1 MQEERSGMKQTYHL
15 ILIWIMTVLLLFPMT
30 VHGAGEGN
38 IDSGSGSMGQGT
50 SQDSWT
56 PGMEGV
62 RVTVVEAGGG
72 TPVTTPIDLTNKR
85 LSNISYSFGKVCKI
99 SYSGGRSLTP
109 DTGAYQYVNP
119 GQSLPKIIS
128 SQSLGAASIEAI
140 KSYFTD
146 EQVIRS
152 IAGLAGMSFEALS
165 GGRYKLFLEPVLYV
179 KFQGTYV
186 AMTATE
192 AALYDEATGGSV
204 RRVLPSIAFQNLPL
218 SMFLE
223 TADLGYP
230 AWSGPRSGVRS
241 NAEVKSAL
249 GLGIVRFQEEPPME
263 VSAYD
268 YEYRVN
274 TEGITSVTVRGGQAD
289 PDHPVSVIFHVGGRS
304 MTVNHVYYPEG
315 DSQLVWIRWTTPSTP
330 QVMTITV
337 SASGGG
343 HAEKSTITANIVDL
357 NKNPPPDPK
366 ADARN
371 DGFTLGAMP
380 VHPEQTNAG
389 WNIWRPWWQPYWVWH
404 EGDEDEGGYWCDHGW
419 WEFDLDVYHAGLTA
433 AMGIMPDG
441 KNPTASGRNLKS
453 GYGIQEIVTADVSTN
468 QSSAVTPAQNAVTYF
483 PEFQYQRFWRL
494 LERTGSG
501 YHARFE
507 FQKNEYSTYNRRTH
521 FTPIWYP
528 DGSYTPYTWLLDA
541 WTPTGML
548 SKNLL
553 DSVNIRGNL
562 WMDWHI
568 SPQNP
573 S

>member
-1 MQEERSGMKQTYHL
+1 MKRIYRL
-15 ILIWIMTVLLLFPMT
+15 VLIWIMTVPLLFPMT

-38 IDSGSGSMGQGT
+38 IDSGSGGLGQGT
-50 SQDSWT
+50 SQNSWT

-85 LSNISYSFGKVCKI
+85 LSSISYSFGKVCKI

-109 DTGAYQYVNP
+109 DTGAYHYVNP
-119 GQSLPKIIS
+119 GQPLPKIIS
-128 SQSLGAASIEAI
+128 SQSLGTASIEAI

-152 IAGLAGMSFEALS
+152 IAGLTGMSFEALS

-192 AALYDEATGGSV
+192 AALYDEAMGGSV

-263 VSAYD
+263 ISAYD

-274 TEGITSVTVRGGQAD
+274 TEVITSVTVRGGQAD
-289 PDHPVSVIFHVGGRS
+289 PDHPVSVTFHVGGRS

-343 HAEKSTITANIVDL
+343 HAEKGTITANIVDL
-357 NKNPPPDPK
+357 NKNPPPDPQ
-366 ADARN
+366 ADDRN
-371 DGFTLGAMP
+371 DGFTLGVLP

-404 EGDEDEGGYWCDHGW
+404 GGDEDEGGYWCDHGW
-419 WEFDLDVYHAGLTA
+419 WEFDLDVYHASLTA

-441 KNPTASGRNLKS
+441 KNPTASGRTLKS
-453 GYGIQEIVTADVSTN
+453 GYGIQEVVTADVSTN

-528 DGSYTPYTWLLDA
+528 DGSYTPYTWLMDA

-548 SKNLL
+548 SKNLS
-553 DSVNIRGNL
+553 DTVSIRGNL

-568 SPQNP
+568 APQNP

>member
-1 MQEERSGMKQTYHL
+1 MKRIYHL
-15 ILIWIMTVLLLFPMT
+15 ILIWVITALLLFPMT

-38 IDSGSGSMGQGT
+38 IDSGSGGMGQGT
-50 SQDSWT
+50 SQNSWT

-85 LSNISYSFGKVCKI
+85 LSNISYAFGKVCKI
-99 SYSGGRSLTP
+99 SYSGGRSLTS
-109 DTGAYQYVNP
+109 DTGAYHYVNP

-128 SQSLGAASIEAI
+128 SQSLGTASIEAI

-152 IAGLAGMSFEALS
+152 IAGLVGMSFEALS

-179 KFQGTYV
+179 KFQGNYV

-241 NAEVKSAL
+241 NAEVKTAL
-249 GLGIVRFQEEPPME
+249 GLGIVRFLEEPPME

-274 TEGITSVTVRGGQAD
+274 TEVITSVTVQGGQAD
-289 PDHPVSVIFHVGGRS
+289 PDYPVSVTFHVGGRS

-343 HAEKSTITANIVDL
+343 HAEKGTITANIVDL
-357 NKNPPPDPK
+357 DKNPPPDPQ
-366 ADARN
+366 ADDWN

-380 VHPEQTNAG
+380 VHPEQTNAS

-404 EGDEDEGGYWCDHGW
+404 GGDEDEGGYWCDHGW
-419 WEFDLDVYHAGLTA
+419 WEFDLDVYHASLAA
-433 AMGIMPDG
+433 AMGITPDG
-441 KNPTASGRNLKS
+441 KSPTASGRTLKS

-468 QSSAVTPAQNAVTYF
+468 QSPAVTPAQTAVTYF

-528 DGSYTPYTWLLDA
+528 DGSYTPYTWLMDA

-548 SKNLL
+548 SKNLS
-553 DSVNIRGNL
+553 DSVSIQGNL

-568 SPQNP
+568 APQNP